1 MQINTQTAI
10 SNTSMEF
17 ISLLRLNIAL
27 CGSWDYNESHCE
39 LHGKPHLNFR
49 GKILDMLTNH
59 CCGVKEFF
67 IFKTETLCSATL
79 RLLCTVRRT
88 ILHRSQLLKS
98 EWSLRPEELDKYYS
112 REFQKW
118 MYYYHSEIVLFEFL
132 QLQLSHQIH
141 HHFSLQIITPGS
153 LSATGRLPCHICFT
167 ADK

>member
-10 SNTSMEF
+10 SNTSMEL
-17 ISLLRLNIAL
+17 ISLLRLNIVL
-27 CGSWDYNESHCE
+27 YGSWDYNESHCE
-39 LHGKPHLNFR
+39 LWGKPHLNFR

-79 RLLCTVRRT
+79 QLFCTVKRA

-118 MYYYHSEIVLFEFL
+118 MYYYHSDIILFEFL
-132 QLQLSHQIH
+132 QLQLSLQIH
-141 HHFSLQIITPGS
+141 HRFSLQIITLGS
-153 LSATGRLPCHICFT
+153 LSPKGPPPCHICFT
-167 ADK
+167 ADR